1 MGVSTKKSKTT
12 TNQNTTMNT
21 TPTNPE
27 WVTTGIQGLA
37 GDIGKTFD
45 GIDPKTLVG
54 GANPLQTL
62 AGNTASHFENP
73 ASFGQAQNF
82 LTSASGAGPQKV
94 VGADA
99 SSYIGRF
106 KDAGLKDYL
115 EASLGDYDF
124 GAGQTRAQNKLALA
138 GDTTFG
144 GSSGALQTS
153 LSEDMLNRGRGK
165 LSADIRQ
172 HAFDTALGA
181 ALQQAQMDNGVG
193 ATNAGL
199 AETALS
205 RQLNGGN
212 ALTALGSAQGANERA
227 NTGLQYDIG
236 SGLRDVQNQQNAS
249 PITALMGK
257 IAAYGG
263 LPLDLFK
270 GSNATGT
277 LNGTTKTKSSGA
289 SLGEWLEF
297 FKANAQAAAGGGG

>member
-1 MGVSTKKSKTT
+1 
-12 TNQNTTMNT
+12 MNT

-62 AGNTASHFENP
+62 AGDTASHFENP

-82 LTSASGAGPQKV
+82 LIGAAGAGPQKV

-99 SSYIGRF
+99 SNYIDRF

-115 EASLGDYDF
+115 DASLGDYDF

-181 ALQQAQMDNGVG
+181 ALQQAQMDNGIG
-193 ATNAGL
+193 TTNAGL

-212 ALTALGSAQGANERA
+212 ALAALGSAQGANERA

-249 PITALMGK
+249 PITALLGK

-277 LNGTTKTKSSGA
+277 LNGTTIGKESGT
-289 SLGEWLEF
+289 SLGDWLSF
-297 FKANAQAAAGGGG
+297 FAANAQAAAKAAAGGG